1 MFKKVLIVEDQE
13 VANLGII
20 RNLEEL
26 SIPHCEFA
34 THCDEALQ
42 RLKTAAAENKPYDL
56 LIADLSFQKDHV
68 RQHLK
73 NGQELIREAR
83 KVQPELKVVVFSVEK
98 RARIID
104 DLYKTY
110 RIDGFVSKSRND
122 GKELRNTIRKVFEGE
137 TVMSQEILNAIRNI
151 PFALDAYDLKLLE
164 LLAKGSKQNEIQ
176 AYLKEH
182 QMQPNSIRSIEK
194 RLNELRDSF
203 GAKNNIEMIVI
214 CKDIGLI

>member
-20 RNLEEL
+20 RNMEEL

-42 RLKTAAAENKPYDL
+42 RLKSAAAEKKPYDL

-68 RQHLK
+68 NQDLK

-122 GKELRNTIRKVFEGE
+122 GKELRKTIRKVFEGE

-164 LLAKGSKQNEIQ
+164 LLAKGLIQDEIEMYFRQNLIKPFSRR
-176 AYLKEH
+176 A
-182 QMQPNSIRSIEK
+182 IEK
-194 RLNELRDSF
+194 RLYELRDGV
-203 GAKNNIEMIVI
+203 GAKNNVEMIVI
-214 CKDIGLI
+214 FKDMGLI